1 MSLYIDYNWAMNL
14 LLLRSENIQNN
25 ITTIVGRQLEH
36 IIEVQRLNKGDTIR
50 VGEINGAIGL
60 GKITSIDD
68 NSATLEIE
76 LTTKAPRP
84 LPLTMILALPR
95 PKMLRR
101 ILQTIAAMGVKTV
114 YLINSSRVEKSF
126 WQSPLL
132 APKAIEQQLI
142 LGLEQ
147 SIDTCL
153 PKVHLR
159 KLFKPFVEDE
169 LPSVVGSSIA
179 IVAHPDSEQRCPI
192 DCKATTTLAIGPE
205 GGFIP
210 FEVEKLAQAGF
221 APVHLGS
228 RILRVENA
236 VPALISRLYPA

>member
-1 MSLYIDYNWAMNL
+1 MNL
-14 LLLRSENIQNN
+14 LLLKAAQ
-25 ITTIVGRQLEH
+25 ITDNVATINGRQLEH
-36 IIEVQRLNKGDTIR
+36 LLKVQRAEIGDSVR
-50 VGEINGAIGL
+50 VGLVNGPMGQAMIKTLDTQQAIL
-60 GKITSIDD
+60 HIILDTPPPAIT
-68 NSATLEIE
+68 
-76 LTTKAPRP
+76 
-84 LPLTMILALPR
+84 PLTLILALPR

-101 ILQTIAAMGVKTV
+101 SLQTIAAMGVKTL

-132 APKAIEQQLI
+132 AAEAIEEQLI

-147 SIDTCL
+147 SMDTLL
-153 PKVHLR
+153 PTVHLR

-169 LPSVVGSSIA
+169 LPSVVGSSTA
-179 IVAHPDSEQRCPI
+179 IVAHPHTEQRCPI
-192 DCKATTTLAIGPE
+192 DCKFATTLAIGPE

-210 FEVEKLAQAGF
+210 FEVEKLVQAGF